1 LLLGIDT
8 SELESTIFL
17 GEEDNILVK
26 RLLPPTKA
34 SCTLLTA
41 LDELLGKSRKK
52 MKEVGAVAISLGPG
66 SFTGLRIGLS
76 LAKSLA
82 FSQEIPL
89 VGIPTLECLATATP
103 LEGIICPLLNGHR
116 GCFYGG
122 FFQKRGEVVI
132 KVSPYFFSSSEEI
145 SRRVESF
152 APQRVRLMFPR
163 YIRKLWPNFEVKPAN
178 LDLFSERID
187 WEETH
192 LRLALR
198 RIREGKLENLT
209 TSTPI
214 YLLPSVQK

>member
-17 GEEDNILVK
+17 GEENNILAK
-26 RLLPPTKA
+26 RLLPPAKA
-34 SCTLLTA
+34 SCALLTA

-52 MKEVGAVAISLGPG
+52 MKDVRAVAISLGPG

-103 LEGIICPLLNGHR
+103 LEGIICPLLNGYR

-122 FFQKRGEVVI
+122 FFQKGGKTVI

-145 SRRVESF
+145 FKRVKSF
-152 APQRVRLMFPR
+152 APRRVKLVLSRQMR
-163 YIRKLWPNFEVKPAN
+163 RLWPNFEVKPAN
-178 LDLFSERID
+178 LDLFSGRICR
-187 WEETH
+187 EEAH
-192 LRLALR
+192 LELALR